1 MPYVNVKRYPGRTD
15 EQKQEAARRI
25 VQALMEVCNV
35 SDPAAC
41 AVVFEDL
48 TPEEYAATAA
58 PEVAAKAAQRFA

>member
-1 MPYVNVKRYPGRTD
+1 MPYVNVKLYPGRTD
-15 EQKQEAARRI
+15 EQKREAAQRI

-41 AVVFEDL
+41 AIVFEDL

-58 PEVAAKAAQRFA
+58 PEIAAKADKRYA